1 MTTEMPP
8 VTGPPRRGR
17 PASLVVLAGV
27 ASPGLIAGLSDDDP
41 AGITTYSVLG
51 ASYGYRLLWVLGLS
65 TLALILFHE
74 LGARV
79 GVVTGRG
86 LVKLI
91 HDKFGARA
99 SGGALFA
106 LVVANIGTTT
116 AEFAGVA
123 AAGDIFGI
131 PRYWSVPL
139 AAILVFSLIIWE
151 GFRVVERVLLALS
164 SIFVAYIGAGIL
176 AKPDWGAALTGLV
189 VPTLPTSRDAVLIC
203 TATLGTTLA
212 PWGLSFIQSYAV
224 DKKVSPS
231 QLRSLRTD
239 VIVGSVLTGV
249 IGFFVVV
256 ACAATLH
263 ARGIQITDAA
273 SAAVALEPLAGS
285 LAAGLFAFG
294 LLGAALLA
302 ASVVPLSTA
311 YSVCEAASQPA
322 ALNLKPREAP
332 LFYSTYAVVM
342 VVGTGLVLIPG
353 TPLVSILV
361 GTQVLNAVLLL
372 PLLVYLTAIARDQSL
387 MGDQAAGPL
396 LTAASGVVIVLV
408 SASVIVLLALS
419 LMPQQ

>member
-1 MTTEMPP
+1 M
-8 VTGPPRRGR
+8 
-17 PASLVVLAGV
+17 
-27 ASPGLIAGLSDDDP
+27 
-41 AGITTYSVLG
+41 
-51 ASYGYRLLWVLGLS
+51 
-65 TLALILFHE
+65 
-74 LGARV
+74 
-79 GVVTGRG
+79 
-86 LVKLI
+86 
-91 HDKFGARA
+91 
-99 SGGALFA
+99 
-106 LVVANIGTTT
+106 
-116 AEFAGVA
+116 
-123 AAGDIFGI
+123 
-131 PRYWSVPL
+131 
-139 AAILVFSLIIWE
+139 
-151 GFRVVERVLLALS
+151 
-164 SIFVAYIGAGIL
+164 
-176 AKPDWGAALTGLV
+176 
-189 VPTLPTSRDAVLIC
+189 LIC